1 MTCILSRAV
10 VSTAAVFIGAAA
22 THADAGLAPAPA
34 AELPDFSGPL
44 IRMLVITG
52 VLCAVLV
59 AALWWIRRKGLARPG
74 SSTSMRVIE
83 TLRLGAGRE
92 ILLVDVAGRRL
103 LLGMTPTTITT
114 LHSSPPDLAGAVA
127 AAPAEGAPSAPSRS
141 PGEPPNPDADPSF
154 AAVFHAIPALG
165 KTGGAR

>member
-1 MTCILSRAV
+1 MNFFPPGAMVSAGAMFLGVAASRA
-10 VSTAAVFIGAAA
+10 G
-22 THADAGLAPAPA
+22 AGLAPTPP

-74 SSTSMRVIE
+74 SSPSMRVIE
-83 TLRLGAGRE
+83 TLGLGAGRE
-92 ILLVDVAGRRL
+92 ILLVEVAGRRL

-114 LHSSPPDLAGAVA
+114 LQSSPLEQVGTVVQVSADDSQSASSSGRP
-127 AAPAEGAPSAPSRS
+127 PS
-141 PGEPPNPDADPSF
+141 PDADPSF
-154 AAVFHAIPALG
+154 AAVFHSIPALG
-165 KTGGAR
+165 KSGGTR